1 MIGSALLI
9 GAPYLAIGFVWALTH
24 TDDLACLNG
33 AAKMVSFLAT
43 MVAWPILLV
52 ADPCAV

>member
-1 MIGSALLI
+1 LIGSALLI

-33 AAKMVSFLAT
+33 TAKMVSFLAT